1 MNCIIVDD
9 DEMSRSTVQHFVEQT
24 EFLNLK
30 AICANASEAIK
41 ALAEGSVDLI
51 FLDIEMPQMSGLEML
66 EALQVKPF
74 VILITS
80 KPEYAVEAFE
90 YSVVDYLLKPLKYIR
105 FVKAVNKVIELK
117 NTSPSA
123 SIDVTEEDIFVK
135 TELKYVRLKFSDVY
149 YVEAMADYVVLYL
162 KDSKHIIHST
172 MKGIE
177 KKLPSNLFARVHR
190 SYIVNVSRV
199 DQVENTNIVINNA
212 KIPIGASYKAD
223 FMNSLKIL

>member
-24 EFLNLK
+24 DFLNLK
-30 AICANASEAIK
+30 AVCASATEAIK
-41 ALAEGSVDLI
+41 ALGESSIDII

-66 EALQVKPF
+66 ETLQTKPY

-80 KPEYAVEAFE
+80 KSEYALEAFE
-90 YSVVDYLLKPLKYIR
+90 HSVVDYLMKPLQYIR
-105 FVKAVNKVIELK
+105 FVKAVNKVLELK
-117 NTSPSA
+117 NTSAISK
-123 SIDVTEEDIFVK
+123 IDITEEDIFVK
-135 TELKYVRLKFSDVY
+135 SELKYVRLKFSEVY

-162 KDSKHIIHST
+162 KDTKHIIHST

-177 KKLPSNLFARVHR
+177 KKLPSDTFARVHR
-190 SYIVNVSRV
+190 SYIVNISRV
-199 DQVENTNIVINNA
+199 DLVENTNIVINGN

-223 FMNSLKIL
+223 FMTRLKIL

>member
-30 AICANASEAIK
+30 AICANATEAIK
-41 ALAEGSVDLI
+41 ALNENSVDII

-66 EALQVKPF
+66 ETLQVKPF

-90 YSVVDYLLKPLKYIR
+90 YSVVDYLLKPLKYLR
-105 FVKAVNKVIELK
+105 FIKAVNKVLEIK
-117 NTSPSA
+117 NTSITN
-123 SIDVTEEDIFVK
+123 SISVTEEDIFVK

-162 KDSKHIIHST
+162 KGSKHIIHST

-177 KKLPSNLFARVHR
+177 KKLPSNLFTRVHR

-212 KIPIGASYKAD
+212 KIPIGASYKSD